1 MENRRERS
9 FFWPILL
16 IGIGIIWLLS
26 NMGIISDVSFG
37 TIFRFW
43 PLILI
48 VIGLDLIVGRFSA
61 ILSAAIALLAVI
73 VLAALLIASPSLGFR
88 GNANASVETF
98 SAPLSDAEFAEVTLD
113 LSSYAST
120 INTVKSDEM
129 LFNAE
134 IGYYG
139 EMRFTDTGST
149 TRRIRLEHYSSPD
162 SWFNINFD
170 QLALRWDIDLNP
182 EIPTDLFVDGGS
194 GSIDMDLS
202 KMALTALTY
211 DGGSGSMDM
220 SLPTSDEGYTASL
233 DTGSGSV
240 RVRIAGN
247 QNLTLELDGGSG
259 STNIT
264 LPANAAVRIEA
275 LDDGSG
281 SLRVPSGLDQI
292 EFGDDRDEGVWQS
305 DGFEDADYQIVI
317 RIKDAGSG
325 SISIR

>member
-1 MENRRERS
+1 MENRRPRS

-16 IGIGIIWLLS
+16 IGIGILWLLS
-26 NMGIISDVSFG
+26 NMGFISGVTFG

-48 VIGLDLIVGRFSA
+48 VIGLDLIVGRFSG
-61 ILSAAIALLAVI
+61 ILSAVIAILAVLI
-73 VLAALLIASPSLGFR
+73 LAALLVAAPSLGLHSSA
-88 GNANASVETF
+88 NANVETF
-98 SAPLSDAEFAEVTLD
+98 SAPLAEAEFAEVTLD
-113 LSSYAST
+113 LSSYATT
-120 INTVKSDEM
+120 IKTVQNQNS
-129 LFNAE
+129 LFDAE

-139 EMRFTDTGST
+139 EMRFTDSGT
-149 TRRIRLEHYSSPD
+149 TNRRIRLEHYSSPD

-170 QLALRWDIDLNP
+170 QLALRWDIGLNP
-182 EIPTDLFVDGGS
+182 DVPTDLFVDGGS
-194 GSIDMDLS
+194 GSINMDLS

-220 SLPTSDEGYTASL
+220 SLPTSADGYTASL

-240 RVRIAGN
+240 RVRISGS

-264 LPANAAVRIEA
+264 LPANTAVRIEA

-281 SLRVPSGLDQI
+281 SLRVPTGLDQI

-305 DGFEDADYQIVI
+305 DGFEAAEYQIII

-325 SISIR
+325 SITIR